1 MMKNSALLATVFSL
15 LTILPALAA
24 PPGPPPLPAPK
35 ILVINRSQIMQFSK
49 VGQDI
54 ARQVQAY
61 ANQAKADMLA
71 QNKAL
76 QAEGQALQQQIAI
89 LAPDAKQKK
98 IDAFQQKEAGLQAAA
113 QRKEAQIQG
122 GLEKAQ
128 LQVAGVLEPI
138 LTGLM
143 QQRGANMILDKNA
156 VVFASSGTFDVT
168 QPAIDQLNQK
178 MSSLKVTLDAS
189 AAPPQQPGR

>member
-1 MMKNSALLATVFSL
+1 
-15 LTILPALAA
+15 
-24 PPGPPPLPAPK
+24 
-35 ILVINRSQIMQFSK
+35 
-49 VGQDI
+49 
-54 ARQVQAY
+54 
-61 ANQAKADMLA
+61 
-71 QNKAL
+71 
-76 QAEGQALQQQIAI
+76 
-89 LAPDAKQKK
+89 
-98 IDAFQQKEAGLQAAA
+98 
-113 QRKEAQIQG
+113 
-122 GLEKAQ
+122 